1 MAWTWQPARY
11 YQLAVRL
18 RPEGGVP
25 YNQLVMLR
33 GEENYRLDQLYYYM
47 RCVTSKGGFEGGE
60 ANLKR
65 FLDKRV
71 AVFEEATEGEEGEE
85 GRNMVIRLLQ
95 LVNMVEVVTLYC

>member
-1 MAWTWQPARY
+1 MTCQPTRY

-18 RPEGGVP
+18 RPEGDVP

-33 GEENYRLDQLYYYM
+33 GEENYKLDQLYYYI

-85 GRNMVIRLLQ
+85 GKNMVISLLQ

>member
-1 MAWTWQPARY
+1 MASSAFLVILLDLVCLGDLARYQVELGLSLAAQPARY

-25 YNQLVMLR
+25 YNQLAMLC
-33 GEENYRLDQLYYYM
+33 GDVNYGLDQLYYYM

-65 FLDKRV
+65 LLD
-71 AVFEEATEGEEGEE
+71 
-85 GRNMVIRLLQ
+85 IHI
-95 LVNMVEVVTLYC
+95 